1 MEEEILKYKLTFA
14 ENGAILEPSDGAAL
28 VYEEDSE
35 DSSKNSKMCLA
46 IGEEIYY
53 FLYER
58 MMNSA
63 YYKYDIEIKITP
75 IK

>member
-14 ENGAILEPSDGAAL
+14 ENGAILEPSDAAAL
-28 VYEEDSE
+28 VYEEDNNN
-35 DSSKNSKMCLA
+35 KNPKMCLA

-53 FLYER
+53 LLYED
-58 MMNSA
+58 MISSA
-63 YYKYDIEIKITP
+63 DCYKYDIEIKITP

>member
-28 VYEEDSE
+28 VYEEDNE
-35 DSSKNSKMCLA
+35 DSSKNSKMCLV

-53 FLYER
+53 FLYEK
-58 MMNSA
+58 MMNSE